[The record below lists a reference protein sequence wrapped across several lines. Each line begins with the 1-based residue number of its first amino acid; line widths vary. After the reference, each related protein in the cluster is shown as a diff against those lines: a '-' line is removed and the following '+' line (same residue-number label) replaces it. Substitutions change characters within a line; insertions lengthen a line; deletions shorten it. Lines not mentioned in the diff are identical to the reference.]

1 MHSIV
6 KDILKQKVKIP
17 TKERELQSLK
27 EDIEIAEKILSGE
40 FTYCE
45 NCDDYFL
52 SKSFFTEEEVKE
64 EEICTYTDPINSSG
78 NEYKN
83 SQVQYTYKICPKGHK
98 HIMYRKE
105 V

>member
-1 MHSIV
+1 MHNVV

-40 FTYCE
+40 FIYCE

-52 SKSFFTEEEVKE
+52 SKSFFTEEETKE
-64 EEICTYTDPINSSG
+64 EEICIYNDPINSSG

-83 SQVQYTYKICPKGHK
+83 GKVKYIYKICPKGHK
-98 HIMYRKE
+98 HIIYKE
-105 V
+105 GV